1 MTGFEAEVD
10 RPLRVLHVISGGDT
24 GGAMGNLLPLVSAL
38 RERGCDARVCCLGN
52 GGLVRAAK
60 ARGVP
65 VTVLPM
71 SFPWDA
77 RVLPRLA
84 AELSARPL
92 DVVHTHGMRA
102 NLPVRLLS
110 AVRPR
115 SYILFCTVH
124 SDLLLDYEDEGRARA
139 YALLDR
145 FTLPVVD
152 RVACVSADLRRR
164 LLERGY
170 PPRLPFVVH
179 PGLDEPRA
187 HSPSTPAGV
196 LARGGSMIRLGR
208 GGLFPGGRNP
218 SSVVG
223 TVARLVAVK
232 DLELFLRVA
241 DRLSRDGGVKAVIVG
256 DGPEKK
262 RLQALAKEWG
272 VSEAVAFTGEIR
284 PARPAL
290 EHFGVFL
297 LTSHSEGIPIAVLE
311 AMAAG
316 LPVVATA
323 VGGLPEVVAHGETG
337 YLVSR
342 ERPRGELADELAA
355 AVSRLL
361 VDEELRTRMGV
372 AGAERVRREF
382 APGVAAGRMLKAYRH
397 SLAERAL
404 AVTASSC
411 VQGGGGP
418 C

>member
-1 MTGFEAEVD
+1 
-10 RPLRVLHVISGGDT
+10 
-24 GGAMGNLLPLVSAL
+24 
-38 RERGCDARVCCLGN
+38 
-52 GGLVRAAK
+52 
-60 ARGVP
+60 
-65 VTVLPM
+65 
-71 SFPWDA
+71 
-77 RVLPRLA
+77 
-84 AELSARPL
+84 
-92 DVVHTHGMRA
+92 
-102 NLPVRLLS
+102 
-110 AVRPR
+110 
-115 SYILFCTVH
+115 
-124 SDLLLDYEDEGRARA
+124 
-139 YALLDR
+139 
-145 FTLPVVD
+145 
-152 RVACVSADLRRR
+152 
-164 LLERGY
+164 
-170 PPRLPFVVH
+170 
-179 PGLDEPRA
+179 
-187 HSPSTPAGV
+187 
-196 LARGGSMIRLGR
+196 MIRLGR